1 MTTTILEKAKNL
13 HNRLGKNIIAGR
25 NAWASIV
32 TADFESFLFQN
43 CEQAYQRPAAAK
55 PIIDWEIWALSGEA
69 SEQKPLYRH

>member
-1 MTTTILEKAKNL
+1 MTTTIMEKAKNL
-13 HNRLGKNIIAGR
+13 HDQLGESVVASR
-25 NAWASIV
+25 NAWTSIV

-43 CEQAYQRPAAAK
+43 CEQTYQRPAAAK